1 MSGASAGWIG
11 IVRCRPHFA
20 LRTRSNSWR
29 SYLKP
34 TSFRGRRCFAT
45 SDYGRVRFTTPATWV
60 PGGIHKPD
68 SVDALREVT
77 RRFLGAYA
85 PVAVEDLS
93 RWFGGSRRVRGA
105 RMLAALGEEAVEV

>member
-34 TSFRGRRCFAT
+34 TSFRGRRCF
-45 SDYGRVRFTTPATWV
+45 
-60 PGGIHKPD
+60 
-68 SVDALREVT
+68 
-77 RRFLGAYA
+77 LGAYA

-105 RMLAALGEEAVEV
+105 RMLAALGEEAVEVDV